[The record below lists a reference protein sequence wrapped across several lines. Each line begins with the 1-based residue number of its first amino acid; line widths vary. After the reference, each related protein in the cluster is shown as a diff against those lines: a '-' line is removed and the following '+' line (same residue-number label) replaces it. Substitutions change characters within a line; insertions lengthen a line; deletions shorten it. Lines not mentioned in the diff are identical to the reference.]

1 MPSRSKQHGFT
12 IVELIVTL
20 AILGLMLFLVNQIFQ
35 ETSVAVTTSVQV
47 SKTVAQSRSINEQIT
62 DDTDT
67 DAMIGPGV
75 DKDGGFIVI
84 VQHAIQNV
92 KLLDPQTLNEVTIP
106 ELRSDQLLFIRDA
119 EGLKSMTPAGAG
131 SYGTNLIG
139 QPGDRAKVW
148 YGHALRTPPDGTS
161 PTHLLG
167 ADDAGLDSIGSN
179 FIFARQAMLFNPT
192 NAATSLPLS
201 DPLTTGYTYANE
213 GYATSAV
220 TGSTY
225 TGTNQSYLGLTD
237 VIFQDYGPATPGG
250 TTLLSQLTDTSLT
263 VAQRN
268 TLYANTTYRVDANRL
283 RVNPAPSATDTNY
296 ASWAIAQGHPILAQ
310 SCSEI
315 IVDFAADMNGDG
327 QIDTAFRSQGAN
339 DAPIFWYDTLSRNPA
354 RATTSFAWQNA
365 EIGMAPLAFNFTNK
379 NVFVF
384 RVDDDTP
391 YTTTGSPVSS
401 WPYLIRIRYRLHDT
415 RGRLTSNY
423 RAFLTDGVDNDGDG
437 NADAADNE
445 NDEDKIS
452 GQWFERI
459 IVVPRP

>member
-20 AILGLMLFLVNQIFQ
+20 GVLGLMLFLVNQIFQ

-62 DDTDT
+62 DDA
-67 DAMIGPGV
+67 DAMLGPGV
-75 DKDGGFIVI
+75 DEDGGFIVI
-84 VQHAIQNV
+84 VQHAIQDV
-92 KLLDPQTLNEVTIP
+92 KLLDPQTLNEITIP
-106 ELRSDQLLFIRDA
+106 VLRSDQLLFVRDA

-131 SYGTNLIG
+131 SYVTNLIG

-148 YGHALRTPPDGTS
+148 YGHGLRTPPDGTS
-161 PTHLLG
+161 PAHLLG

-192 NAATSLPLS
+192 NAATNLPLS
-201 DPLTTGYTYANE
+201 DSLTTGYTYALKA
-213 GYATSAV
+213 YAASNVVGA
-220 TGSTY
+220 TGY
-225 TGTNQSYLGLTD
+225 TGPNQAYMGLTD
-237 VIFQDYGPATPGG
+237 VTIQDYGPATTAG
-250 TTLLSQLTDTSLT
+250 TMLYELTDTSLS
-263 VAQRN
+263 VADKSN
-268 TLYANTTYRVDANRL
+268 NYSLTSYRVDPNRL
-283 RVNPAPSATDTNY
+283 RVNPAPSAADTNY

-310 SCSEI
+310 SCSEVI
-315 IVDFAADMNGDG
+315 IDFAADMNGDG

-354 RATTSFAWQNA
+354 RATTSFVWQNP
-365 EIGMAPLAFNFTNK
+365 GLSVSPVVNNFTNK
-379 NVFVF
+379 NVFAF
-384 RVDDDTP
+384 RVNDDTP